1 MFKVVYK
8 DSSKVGVLDTSDGV
22 IEYYSYDDIDDFIR
36 GYEADIE
43 GCVYYKCDSSFKDI
57 LYIYTDEDILFRSEH
72 YQLVLDRDKNCVYVI
87 CSKYKYLGYRN
98 RVISLIYT
106 KQGYLMFKRK
116 FKQSF
121 DLTDNTGIMLE
132 ACIKAKEISNTY
144 CHSLFID
151 FDSCLLEIYYNNFEE
166 IDWLNYVIIKK

>member
-8 DSSKVGVLDTSDGV
+8 DPSKVGVLDTSDGV

-43 GCVYYKCDSSFKDI
+43 GCVYYKDDSSLKDI

-98 RVISLIYT
+98 RVISLIYS
-106 KQGYLMFKRK
+106 K
-116 FKQSF
+116 
-121 DLTDNTGIMLE
+121 
-132 ACIKAKEISNTY
+132 
-144 CHSLFID
+144 
-151 FDSCLLEIYYNNFEE
+151 
-166 IDWLNYVIIKK
+166 